1 MHIMRNMRLIMKG
14 RIQTIKT
21 ENKIEYLEKEI
32 NRLKGLEQT
41 KQVKDDLFN
50 ARLNLT
56 ELIDR
61 EFVERGIN
69 A

>member
-1 MHIMRNMRLIMKG
+1 MKVSD
-14 RIQTIKT
+14 
-21 ENKIEYLEKEI
+21 KIEYLEKEI

-41 KQVKDDLFN
+41 KHVKDDLFN